1 MRRRVQFFIG
11 LVLLQLLLLSPA
23 AIWPGYLDSPIGAA
37 IMLFYLLVYLAS
49 SLGIP
54 GLLAHQGHCE
64 WGWCPPSIA
73 GWCFIVFVWL
83 LVNWGTAA
91 VLAKIF
97 PARPARNG

>member
-49 SLGIP
+49 SLGDSGP
-54 GLLAHQGHCE
+54 ACASRALRVGLVSAFNRRVLYCVRLVAGELGHRCSIGE
-64 WGWCPPSIA
+64 DFPSS
-73 GWCFIVFVWL
+73 
-83 LVNWGTAA
+83 
-91 VLAKIF
+91 
-97 PARPARNG
+97 PSS